1 MTQRVK
7 LYVTGKV
14 QGVYFRV
21 YTKEEA
27 NRLGL
32 TGTVKNLEDGGVEII
47 AEGKKEKLDKLI
59 EWTKTGSP
67 NAKTE
72 NVSIKFYG
80 AINKWESFKI
90 IK

>member
-32 TGTVKNLEDGGVEII
+32 TGTVKNLKNNGVEII
-47 AEGKKEKLDKLI
+47 AEGEKKKLDKLI

-67 NAKTE
+67 NAKVE
-72 NVSIKFYG
+72 NVSVKFCDATSEWKNFG
-80 AINKWESFKI
+80 I
-90 IK
+90 IR